1 MALELGQTRLPQ
13 AAKIWNNW
21 SVTCKSLSDSC
32 LTVFR
37 VEKISTLKTPKV
49 VIISE
54 LRVALKRIF
63 SRLSLYFPPGGG

>member
-37 VEKISTLKTPKV
+37 VTKMPTLKTPKA
-49 VIISE
+49 VIISD
-54 LRVALKRIF
+54 LRVASCVSNIGNHF
-63 SRLSLYFPPGGG
+63 SGRYS